1 MERGCVAVGGRNAG
15 VSGVSVNPVNPAL
28 MNWGKGRSG
37 ERAQHRATPHASG
50 AL

>member
-1 MERGCVAVGGRNAG
+1 MAVGGRDAG

-37 ERAQHRATPHASG
+37 ERAQQ
-50 AL
+50 